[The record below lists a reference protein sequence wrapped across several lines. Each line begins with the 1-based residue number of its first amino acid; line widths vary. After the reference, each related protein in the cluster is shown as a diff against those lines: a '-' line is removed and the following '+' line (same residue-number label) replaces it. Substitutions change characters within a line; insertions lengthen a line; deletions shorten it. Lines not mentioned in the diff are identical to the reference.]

1 MKKINRTDLI
11 ISVVFAELVGA
22 VSALLS
28 GSFKGVY
35 AELTRPPFSPPA
47 WLFPVVWAILYAL
60 MGISAYII
68 SKSEK
73 RERHNALKIYFLQ
86 LAVNFL
92 WSILFFRFML
102 LNLSALTA
110 VVLAVLVALMIYSF
124 LRINRTAGLLNI
136 PYFVWTVFASY
147 LAIGTA
153 ILN

>member
-1 MKKINRTDLI
+1 MKKINCTDLI

-47 WLFPVVWAILYAL
+47 WLFPVVWSVLYAL

-68 SKSEK
+68 SKS
-73 RERHNALKIYFLQ
+73 RHNALKIYFLQ

-102 LNLSALTA
+102 FKLSAVTA
-110 VVLAVLVALMIYSF
+110 VVLAVLVAMMIYSF
-124 LRINRTAGLLNI
+124 FRINRTAGLLNI

>member
-1 MKKINRTDLI
+1 MKKVNRTDLI

-35 AELTRPPFSPPA
+35 EELTKPPFSPPA

-60 MGISAYII
+60 MGLSAYII
-68 SKSEK
+68 SKSDK
-73 RERHNALKIYFLQ
+73 RARHNALKIYFLQ

-92 WSILFFRFML
+92 WSIIFFRFML
-102 LNLSALTA
+102 LKLSAVLA
-110 VVLAVLVALMIYSF
+110 VVLALLVLFMTYSF
-124 LRINRTAGLLNI
+124 FRVNRTAGLLNI
-136 PYFVWTVFASY
+136 PYLVWTVFASY